1 MKTLFRVSSS
11 MTFALT
17 IGTVS
22 FGQHY
27 AQTNLVSNAVGDTRV
42 TDLQLINPWGLS
54 RGSDSPWWV
63 SDNATSFSTLYNGV
77 GAKQSLT
84 VAMSQA
90 DPNDE
95 NAPRPGSH
103 IHAHISSTPPGA
115 DIQVDG
121 AYVGTTPLDIDLTCC
136 FHDVTISKPGLKPW
150 TGKVRNN
157 GHANI
162 NVQLRK

>member
-54 RGSDSPWWV
+54 RG
-63 SDNATSFSTLYNGV
+63 FI
-77 GAKQSLT
+77 
-84 VAMSQA
+84 AMSKA
-90 DPNDE
+90 DPNNE

-150 TGKVRNN
+150 TGRVRNN